1 MYMRTLSSGIR
12 MAVASLLLVLPAVC
26 LCFADPLDQ
35 AARPSPLASRN
46 LLLSVARAGD
56 RVIAVGQRGHIV
68 YSDDRGVSWEQAV
81 VPVSSDLT
89 AVWFASARA
98 GWAVGHDGVILHSA
112 DGGKTWAKQ
121 LDGHQANALMV
132 ADLERKV
139 ASSGK
144 YSERAKALLAEATR
158 YRDEGPDKPFLD
170 VWFSDE
176 KNGFAVGAYN
186 LIFRTSDG
194 GVHWESWFDRTDNPD
209 FHHLNAIRG
218 AGGEVYVVGER
229 GRVLWLDTSVGR
241 FVARPTPYAGSFFA
255 LAATSGYVTAFG
267 MRGNAFRSGDKGL
280 TWKKVDINGESDFT
294 AACALEDGR
303 IVAVSQAGQVMVS
316 RDHGLSFDTEKGI
329 EPMVFAAVSGA
340 GGDRVAVAGIQGV
353 RIQRLR

>member
-1 MYMRTLSSGIR
+1 MYMRTLSPGIR
-12 MAVASLLLVLPAVC
+12 TAVASMMLAFPAVC
-26 LCFADPLDQ
+26 LPFADPLDL
-35 AARPSPLASRN
+35 AARPSPLASQS

-68 YSDDRGVSWEQAV
+68 YSDDQGASWKQAG

-89 AVWFASARA
+89 AVWFAGVRA

-112 DGGKTWAKQ
+112 DGGQTWVKQ
-121 LDGHQANALMV
+121 LDGRQAHSLMV
-132 ADLERKV
+132 EDLERKV
-139 ASSGK
+139 ASGK
-144 YSERAKALLAEATR
+144 YPERTKALLTEAKR

-170 VWFSDE
+170 VWFPDE

-194 GVHWESWFDRTDNPD
+194 GAHWESWFDRTDNPG

-218 AGGEVYVVGER
+218 AGDELYAVGER
-229 GRVLWLDTSVGR
+229 GLVLRLDTSVGR
-241 FVARPTPYAGSFFA
+241 FVARPTPYVGSFFA
-255 LAATSGYVTAFG
+255 LAVNSGYLTAFG
-267 MRGNAFRSGDKGL
+267 MRGNAFMSSDKGL
-280 TWKKVDINGESDFT
+280 TWKKAGVNGESDFS

-316 RDHGLSFDTEKGI
+316 RDHGLTFDTEKGV
-329 EPMVFAAVSGA
+329 ESMVFSAVSGA
-340 GGDRVAVAGIQGV
+340 GRNRIAVAGIQGV
-353 RIQRLR
+353 RVQSLR